1 MLLQRIL
8 IASTILKSGR
18 NDTVPFVCSVNIFED
33 AAHPCIGANVFVG
46 RLCPT
51 KGCTGYLGYPFQK
64 KSVNNRST
72 CSFFAIYISDRW

>member
-18 NDTVPFVCSVNIFED
+18 NDPVPFVCRVNIFED

-51 KGCTGYLGYPFQK
+51 KGAKDIHNDPKASHITSK
-64 KSVNNRST
+64 V
-72 CSFFAIYISDRW
+72 